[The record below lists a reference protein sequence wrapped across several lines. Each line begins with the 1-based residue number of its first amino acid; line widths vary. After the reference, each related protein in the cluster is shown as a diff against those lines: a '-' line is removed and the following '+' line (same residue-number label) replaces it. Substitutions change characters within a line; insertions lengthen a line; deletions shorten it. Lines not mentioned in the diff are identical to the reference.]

1 MPALGMAQENG
12 RLIAWLKQEDEH
24 VTKGEPIM
32 QVETDK
38 ATVEIEAS
46 ATGVLGGVSAQEG
59 EEVPVG
65 QVIGWILSPGESIRE
80 GEPPHETHSESTSV
94 TKTPAL
100 AVSPVA
106 QRMAAE
112 HGLDL
117 SQVKPNGGRVDKAD
131 VLAYLEKHPT
141 AGNEA
146 RLIPASP
153 KARRLTEESNLDLA
167 AVDASGPEGA
177 VLTSD
182 VLATLTAFKDVERLA
197 IAPAETIPVSTIWQR
212 MTERLAQSWVNAP
225 HFYLQR
231 EVNASRLIAWKEQV
245 VGRTDLRVT
254 FSDLLVKLV
263 ASALS
268 LHSRVNAVWQQDK
281 ILLNSDINIGLAVA
295 VEDGL
300 IVPVIHQADKLGL
313 LQIVERRAALTRLAK
328 DNELSLDDLQGGTF
342 TISNL
347 GMFGVDVFNAVL
359 NPPQAAILA
368 VGRIADRVVP
378 VDGQPAVQPT
388 LVLSTSYDHRVVD
401 GARGAAFLET
411 LGDLIEDPPRTLE

>member
-131 VLAYLEKHPT
+131 VLA
-141 AGNEA
+141 
-146 RLIPASP
+146 
-153 KARRLTEESNLDLA
+153 
-167 AVDASGPEGA
+167 
-177 VLTSD
+177 
-182 VLATLTAFKDVERLA
+182 
-197 IAPAETIPVSTIWQR
+197 
-212 MTERLAQSWVNAP
+212 
-225 HFYLQR
+225 
-231 EVNASRLIAWKEQV
+231 
-245 VGRTDLRVT
+245 
-254 FSDLLVKLV
+254 
-263 ASALS
+263 
-268 LHSRVNAVWQQDK
+268 
-281 ILLNSDINIGLAVA
+281 
-295 VEDGL
+295 
-300 IVPVIHQADKLGL
+300 
-313 LQIVERRAALTRLAK
+313 
-328 DNELSLDDLQGGTF
+328 
-342 TISNL
+342 
-347 GMFGVDVFNAVL
+347 
-359 NPPQAAILA
+359 
-368 VGRIADRVVP
+368 
-378 VDGQPAVQPT
+378 
-388 LVLSTSYDHRVVD
+388 
-401 GARGAAFLET
+401 
-411 LGDLIEDPPRTLE
+411 